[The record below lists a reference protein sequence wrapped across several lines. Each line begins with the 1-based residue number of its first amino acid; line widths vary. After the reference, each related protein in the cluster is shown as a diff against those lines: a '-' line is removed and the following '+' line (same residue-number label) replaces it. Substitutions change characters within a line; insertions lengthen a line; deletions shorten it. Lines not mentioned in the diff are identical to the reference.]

1 MKDLELREV
10 FAPFL
15 AENDDPCRKS
25 ETILEK
31 YVGRKDCPEG
41 WCPVVPRDSLTP
53 GDAAELDRCTM
64 LREQQ
69 LGLCGSDV
77 DAAKHND
84 CLPCAQEQAFG
95 QPSVLEAAFGQNFLR
110 QLRGA
115 KEERKG
121 QGPTAY
127 ELMEE
132 LMRRVVLRKFKG
144 DFYYLENG
152 VYHYLPDSE
161 LKSYVFY
168 VLRDALQANGH
179 PRLLTN
185 VAELLTSNPDL
196 RVPITTD
203 SPERLY
209 FSNGVLEVPQN
220 ILRPVGPHDFF
231 TSYIAVDYPTG
242 EIPGC
247 PVFEKFL
254 RDVSGG
260 DELIVRTIWEMT
272 GYLLVP
278 GNEAKAFFVL
288 QGVGN
293 SGKSVLGNLIS
304 GLFSPDAV
312 SYLDI
317 FRLGGRFDV
326 SALKRVRVNISMD
339 LANGRINRQAIS
351 VIKSITGGDG
361 VPMEAKFRNVE
372 FDQVSCKLLFGSN
385 HLLALA
391 EQDEAFLARLVAIPF
406 RYAVP
411 EDRQDKNLLQKLE
424 SERPAIVLRALAA
437 YRELAARNF
446 RFLMGSEGAVCGYSK
461 SHEDL
466 ERFVDECCIFDS
478 AAKTSTKDLHLAF
491 YGFCERHGLPFIQ
504 DAAAFS
510 QRLNRLCSGR
520 AVNKRMRIK
529 GESVNGYLGLSLVK
543 GGE

>member
-1 MKDLELREV
+1 M
-10 FAPFL
+10 
-15 AENDDPCRKS
+15 
-25 ETILEK
+25 
-31 YVGRKDCPEG
+31 
-41 WCPVVPRDSLTP
+41 
-53 GDAAELDRCTM
+53 
-64 LREQQ
+64 
-69 LGLCGSDV
+69 
-77 DAAKHND
+77 AKHTE
-84 CLPCAQEQAFG
+84 CLPCVQEHERVFG
-95 QPSVLEAAFGQNFLR
+95 QPNVLEAAFGQNFLR

-115 KEERKG
+115 KEEKRG

-127 ELMEE
+127 DLMEE
-132 LMRRVVLRKFKG
+132 MMRRVVLRKFKG

-152 VYHYLPDSE
+152 VYHYFPDSE
-161 LKSYVFY
+161 LRSYVFH

-185 VAELLTSNPDL
+185 VADLLISNPDL

-209 FSNGVLEVPQN
+209 FSNGTLEVAQN
-220 ILRPVGPHDFF
+220 ILKSVGPHDFF

-260 DELIVRTIWEMT
+260 DATIIQMIWEMI

-278 GNEAKAFFVL
+278 GNEAKVFFVL

-304 GLFSPDAV
+304 GLFNPDAV
-312 SYLDI
+312 LHLDI

-326 SALKRVRVNISMD
+326 SALKRVGVNVSMD

-351 VIKSITGGDG
+351 IIKSITGGDG
-361 VPMEAKFRNVE
+361 IPLEAKFRDVE
-372 FDQVSCKLLFGSN
+372 FGQVSCKLLFSSN

-391 EQDEAFLARLVAIPF
+391 ERDEAFLARLVAIPF
-406 RYAVP
+406 RYAIP
-411 EDRQDKNLLQKLE
+411 DDCQDKNLLSKLE
-424 SERPAIVLRALAA
+424 TERPAIVLRALAA

-446 RFLMGSEGAVCGYSK
+446 KFLMGGEGAVCGYSG

-466 ERFVDECCIFDS
+466 ERFVDECCVFDS

-491 YGFCERHGLPFIQ
+491 YNFCERHGLPFIQ
-504 DAAAFS
+504 DASAFS
-510 QRLNRLCSGR
+510 QRLNRFCSGR

-529 GESVNGYLGLSLVK
+529 GESVNG
-543 GGE
+543 